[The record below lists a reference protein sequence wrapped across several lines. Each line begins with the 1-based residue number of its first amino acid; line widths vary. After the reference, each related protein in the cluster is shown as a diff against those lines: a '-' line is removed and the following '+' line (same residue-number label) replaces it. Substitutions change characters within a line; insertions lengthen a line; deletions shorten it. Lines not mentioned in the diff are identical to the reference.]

1 MDCTAGGSNENIAKR
16 PGTGKSENSRHFSP
30 VLHPLTAH
38 SWKAEKWIRQKN
50 GLPDVSAAPYFCLRD
65 FLIHPS

>member
-1 MDCTAGGSNENIAKR
+1 MAAGSNETMAKS
-16 PGTGKSENSRHFSP
+16 PKTGKSENSRLFSP
-30 VLHPLTAH
+30 VLPLSIAH

-50 GLPDVSAAPYFCLRD
+50 GLPDISATSYFCLRN